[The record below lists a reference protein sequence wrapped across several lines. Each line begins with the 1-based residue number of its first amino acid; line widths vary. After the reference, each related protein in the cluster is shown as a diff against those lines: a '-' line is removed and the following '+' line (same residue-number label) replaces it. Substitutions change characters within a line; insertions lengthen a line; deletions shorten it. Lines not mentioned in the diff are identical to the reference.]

1 MLIGIAIIM
10 YTVKQKISDSR
21 NTEINN
27 AEINNHHTAEIASI
41 NARIEIFTME
51 AQSILVRINN
61 IEQIVNDLYEEKRLR
76 EEANRDKYFMSTAQ
90 SETAKKQNETES
102 IISSDNSSSNI
113 SSEGVSYDIW
123 TRFKQ
128 IVGRIMIE
136 KNLTLDEACNRI
148 AVEINDYGKG
158 KICAQTVKNFYKT
171 NNSHSKTLDKIS
183 VWVYPLLFLL
193 IIIYL
198 IT

>member
-1 MLIGIAIIM
+1 
-10 YTVKQKISDSR
+10 
-21 NTEINN
+21 
-27 AEINNHHTAEIASI
+27 
-41 NARIEIFTME
+41 ME